1 MRLLVCGSR
10 TYADRTTMWNV
21 LDGVHH
27 EHHLGVLI
35 HGAAAG
41 ADSLADEWADENDV
55 PISSYWANW
64 GMHGKA
70 AGPIRNELML
80 KESHP
85 DLVLAFIDKPLP
97 ESRGTAH
104 MCKIAR
110 AAGVETFEVGP

>member
-21 LDGVHH
+21 LDGVHR
-27 EHHLGVLI
+27 EHYVGLLI
-35 HGAAAG
+35 NGAAAG
-41 ADSLADEWADENDV
+41 ADTLGKEWADENDV
-55 PISSYWANW
+55 PTSDYPAHWEY
-64 GMHGKA
+64 GKG
-70 AGPIRNELML
+70 AGPIRNKLML
-80 KESHP
+80 TEAKP